1 MTIVSQLAA
10 QPVPGHPDWRAS
22 SDGHIYRTNG
32 EQVPE
37 YPKER
42 GENRLRIRCKAHDY
56 GYHTVA
62 RLVGEA
68 FFGSV
73 PSGFAVVHQ
82 NGAVADNRVANLH
95 IERNAG
101 SHSNHS
107 PRKLLTEE
115 QKEEVH
121 RQLDAG
127 IPKTQI
133 AKSLGISPR
142 AVRYH
147 ATSCSC
153 NFGPSAKSLL

>member
-1 MTIVSQLAA
+1 MTIVPQPAA

-32 EQVPE
+32 EQVLE
-37 YPKER
+37 YPKEL
-42 GENRLRIRCKAHDY
+42 GENRLRVRCKAHDH

-62 RLVGEA
+62 RLVWEA
-68 FFGSV
+68 FSGSL
-73 PSGFAVVHQ
+73 PSGFAAVHQ
-82 NGAVADNRVANLH
+82 NGDIADNRLSNLH
-95 IERNAG
+95 IEQNAG

-107 PRKLLTEE
+107 PRKLLTEA
-115 QKEEVH
+115 QKVEVH

-147 ATSCSC
+147 ATSCRC
-153 NFGPSAKSLL
+153 NFGTSEKLLL